1 MASGYH
7 LTRRF
12 SHLYGAAGIWA
23 VAGGGLLTITSGATV
38 LGALLIGFAI
48 ILLALIVTGRIIK
61 ERNYTQTDV
70 MFLLIPLIGF
80 VLIFVIYFL
89 VFPLSYIVLAYLAV
103 FVVLSILAF
112 AEARRSTTKDMG

>member
-1 MASGYH
+1 VASGYH

-12 SHLYGAAGIWA
+12 SRLYGAAGIWA
-23 VAGGGLLTITSGATV
+23 VAGGGLLTLTSGATL
-38 LGALLIGFAI
+38 LGALIIGFAI

-70 MFLLIPLIGF
+70 MVLFIPVIGF
-80 VLIFVIYFL
+80 VLIFIIYFL
-89 VFPLSYIVLAYLAV
+89 VFPSSYIVLAYLAV

-112 AEARRSTTKDMG
+112 AEARGSTTKEMG